1 RLSAQALPV
10 RVRDVATVQLGSAV
24 RYGAVT
30 RNGTGETVGA
40 IVMMIKG
47 ENSSA
52 VIKRVKTKIAEIQK
66 TLPEGVQIIPFL
78 DRTKMV
84 DSAIGTVERNL
95 LEGAT
100 IVIFVLVLLLG
111 NFRAG
116 FVVASVIPLALLFAI
131 AMMNLFGVSGNL
143 MSLGAIDF
151 GLIVDGAVII
161 VEATLHHITL
171 RNKDKTLTQDEM
183 DEEVFLSAA
192 RIRSSAAFGEIIILI
207 VYLPILALSGIEG
220 KMFRPMALT
229 VAFAILGAFILS
241 LTYVPMISALVLNKK
256 IVHKETFSDK
266 IMSRIYRFYE
276 PVLLRA
282 LKHRLLILVS
292 AVSLLAITI
301 FLFSRMGG
309 EFIPQLDE
317 GDFAVDTRTL
327 TGSSL
332 SETVDATLK

>member
-1 RLSAQALPV
+1 MLKS
-10 RVRDVATVQLGSAV
+10 
-24 RYGAVT
+24 
-30 RNGTGETVGA
+30 
-40 IVMMIKG
+40 K
-47 ENSSA
+47 
-52 VIKRVKTKIAEIQK
+52 K

-84 DSAIGTVERNL
+84 NSAIGTVEHNL
-95 LEGAT
+95 LEGAI

-171 RNKDKTLTQDEM
+171 RNKDKTLTQAEM
-183 DEEVFLSAA
+183 DEEVYESAS

-241 LTYVPMISALVLNKK
+241 LTYVPMVSALLLSKK

-266 IMSRIYRFYE
+266 LMKRIQRVYE
-276 PVLLRA
+276 PLLLSA
-282 LKHRLLILVS
+282 LRHRFAIIAS
-292 AVSLLAITI
+292 AVALLVMAV

-332 SETVDATLK
+332 SETVDATTKAQQILLRQFPEVEQVVGKIGSGEIPTDPCPSKLPT